1 MASKSNIVFDPN
13 KILND
18 CRSHMQKAIEHLEA
32 ELGKIRAGRANP
44 TMLDSVQVDYYGNS
58 TPLNQVSNIS
68 VPDARTIAVQPWEKS
83 MVTPIEKAIQA
94 ANLGFNPQND
104 GTIIRINIPP
114 LTEERRKELV
124 KRTRAEAEHSKVSI
138 RNIRRDANE
147 HIKKEGKSIP
157 EDAVKG
163 LEDQI
168 QRITDQFIISV
179 DKHLEAKE
187 KEIMTI

>member
-1 MASKSNIVFDPN
+1 MLDPN
-13 KILND
+13 KIINE
-18 CRSHMQKAIEHLEA
+18 SKMHMQKAIEHLES
-32 ELGKIRAGRANP
+32 ELSKIRAGRANP
-44 TMLDSVQVDYYGNS
+44 AMLDSIQVDYYGTN
-58 TPLNQVSNIS
+58 TPLSQVSS
-68 VPDARTIAVQPWEKS
+68 VTIPDARTIAIQPWEKAMLS
-83 MVTPIEKAIQA
+83 PIEKAIQA

-104 GTIIRINIPP
+104 GTLIRINIPV

-124 KRTRAEAEHSKVSI
+124 KKTKAEVEHGKVSI

-147 HIKKEGKSIP
+147 HIKKDSKSVP
-157 EDAVKG
+157 EDVIKG

-168 QRITDQFIISV
+168 QKLTDQFIAII

>member
-1 MASKSNIVFDPN
+1 MLDAN

-18 CRSHMQKAIEHLEA
+18 SRSHMQKAIEHLEI

-44 TMLDSVQVDYYGNS
+44 AMLDSVHVDYYGTNS
-58 TPLNQVSNIS
+58 PLSQVSS
-68 VPDARTIAVQPWEKS
+68 VTIPDARTIAIQPWEKS
-83 MVTPIEKAIQA
+83 MLAPIEKAIQA

-104 GTIIRINIPP
+104 GQIIRINIPT

-124 KRTRAEAEHSKVSI
+124 KKTRAEAEHCKVSI

-147 HIKKEGKSIP
+147 HIKKDSKSVP
-157 EDAVKG
+157 EDVVKG

-168 QRITDQFIISV
+168 QKITDQFIGVV

>member
-1 MASKSNIVFDPN
+1 MNES
-13 KILND
+13 
-18 CRSHMQKAIEHLEA
+18 RSHMQKAIEHLEV

-44 TMLDSVQVDYYGNS
+44 AMLESIHVDYYGTN
-58 TPLNQVSNIS
+58 TPLNQVSS
-68 VPDARTIAVQPWEKS
+68 VTVPDARTIAIQPWEKG
-83 MVTPIEKAIQA
+83 MLTPIEKAIQA

-104 GTIIRINIPP
+104 GTLIRINIPT
-114 LTEERRKELV
+114 LTEERRKDLV
-124 KRTRAEAEHSKVSI
+124 KKTRAEAEHCKVSV

-147 HIKKEGKSIP
+147 HIKRESKSVP
-157 EDAVKG
+157 EDVVKG

-168 QRITDQFIISV
+168 QKMTDQYISIV